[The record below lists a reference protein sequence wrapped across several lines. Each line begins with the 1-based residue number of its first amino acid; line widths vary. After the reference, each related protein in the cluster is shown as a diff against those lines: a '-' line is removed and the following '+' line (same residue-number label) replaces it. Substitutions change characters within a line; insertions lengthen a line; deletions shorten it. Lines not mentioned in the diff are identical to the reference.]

1 MKKATVRVPAR
12 VLGWLEYK
20 LNSQEIDYIW
30 RCIGNKSKEKA
41 NDSLIGHLS
50 GSYFLQDKSDWFW
63 MNTLIPLMD
72 QYKEEFS
79 NIGDNFPTN
88 LKHPYYLER
97 WWVNYQKQCEYNPLH
112 NHNGIYSFVVWMK
125 IPYNDKDQQK
135 IQIAKESNLP
145 SNGIFQIHYTNILG
159 EPDRYFYR
167 LNPEDEGTLLFFPS
181 ALYHSV
187 NPYFNC
193 DGERISVSGN
203 IRLNT
208 AKRI

>member
-1 MKKATVRVPAR
+1 
-12 VLGWLEYK
+12 
-20 LNSQEIDYIW
+20 
-30 RCIGNKSKEKA
+30 
-41 NDSLIGHLS
+41 
-50 GSYFLQDKSDWFW
+50 
-63 MNTLIPLMD
+63 
-72 QYKEEFS
+72 
-79 NIGDNFPTN
+79 
-88 LKHPYYLER
+88 
-97 WWVNYQKQCEYNPLH
+97 
-112 NHNGIYSFVVWMK
+112 MK

-181 ALYHSV
+181 ALHHSV
-187 NPYFNC
+187 NPYFDC
-193 DGERISVSGN
+193 DEERISVSGN